1 VKRTVLRA
9 VRCSLQCCG
18 LRFPPNAW
26 PRWCFVRELHDG
38 IGNPAPGRRAVVIAV
53 GRELV
58 GADGSLLER
67 FLAVALEHQVGGA
80 PDCRSQVS
88 RRQSYRMHDLKKL
101 NPELVDRGRNVW
113 E

>member
-1 VKRTVLRA
+1 MDGELWLGGESAWVISCGRDDVRAWSGQCWAADVKRTVLRA
-9 VRCSLQCCG
+9 VRCSVQCCG

-67 FLAVALEHQVGGA
+67 FLAVALEHQ
-80 PDCRSQVS
+80 
-88 RRQSYRMHDLKKL
+88 
-101 NPELVDRGRNVW
+101 
-113 E
+113 